1 MIRTRHFALA
11 VGVLAVACHEPPG
24 ATAPS
29 RPLAGTNDTLFG
41 SDPTLA
47 FDTRGNVFYGF
58 IVVFFSAAFNIPNH
72 GVGINGT
79 ELAVARSTDGGS
91 TWPLLTQFSFEPG
104 ENHFN
109 DKPMITEIG

>member
-1 MIRTRHFALA
+1 MRGSSSPYGGSWW
-11 VGVLAVACHEPPG
+11 GVYHVPP
-24 ATAPS
+24 PP
-29 RPLAGTNDTLFG
+29 PLAGTNDTLFG

-72 GVGINGT
+72 GGGINGT
-79 ELAVARSTDGGS
+79 ELAVAPSTDGGS
-91 TWPLLTQFSFEPG
+91 TWPLLTQLSFAPG

-109 DKPMITEIG
+109 DKRTITVDG